1 MNDRRRLLPAT
12 TCLVGLFLLN
22 LVLWGPPSS
31 QPSPPIATGQSSD
44 ATFSSPSLDN
54 ARITDGTSPFPHQVE
69 PYIVIDSLGTL
80 FVGWKEAFTPD
91 GPGRR
96 VGFARSQ
103 DGGLTWS
110 PNELME
116 RRASNRFQSDP
127 WLVLDESDRLYYS
140 RLDFE
145 NGPGNGIAITHSDDG
160 GGSWSPIV
168 EVDDQS
174 GFADKESLASDGN
187 GTLYLAYGD
196 VIPSGQDT
204 SMRFSHSL
212 DRGATWAATSEIG
225 GGPGTFISPVIAT
238 RPNGTV
244 YVAWLDWLEGNI
256 LFARSWNRGVTWGAP
271 VQVNPVAGTTAFDE
285 AHVWW
290 LSLPSIV
297 ADAQGRISLAWPDGG
312 TGDLDVLVA
321 QSEDDGTSWSF
332 PVRINDDASGR
343 EQRMVSLALDP
354 DDRLHA
360 AWFDNR
366 TGNLNVFYS
375 NSTDGG
381 ETWSANARVTTAE
394 TPARFERPG
403 DYLGL
408 AADRHGAAHIVWTD
422 GRGGDLDIYFATPRP
437 PDERDREAPLIKILS
452 PEEGQNFT
460 STQLTVSGT
469 AQDNVAVDRVEISA
483 DLGATWIQ
491 ANGTSSWSGSL
502 AISLG
507 ESLVLARATD
517 TSGNNATA
525 SVTVSVLAP
534 SEEFLAPDPFYLI
547 LLAAAIAAV
556 VLIAWRF
563 TKRRRT

>member
-1 MNDRRRLLPAT
+1 MNDRRRFVPVA
-12 TCLVGLFLLN
+12 TCLIGLFLLN
-22 LVLWGPPSS
+22 LVIWVPPSS
-31 QPSPPIATGQSSD
+31 QASPPVVTARVPEAIFA
-44 ATFSSPSLDN
+44 SPFLDN
-54 ARITDGTSPFPHQVE
+54 VRITDGSSPFPYQVE
-69 PYIVIDSLGTL
+69 PYIVMDSLGTL
-80 FVGWKEAFTPD
+80 FVGWKEALTPD

-96 VGFARSQ
+96 VGFASSQ
-103 DGGLTWS
+103 DGGRTWS

-116 RRASNRFQSDP
+116 RHASDRFQSDP
-127 WLVLDESDRLYYS
+127 WLVVDESDRLYYS

-145 NGPGNGIAITHSDDG
+145 NGPGNGIAVTHSDDG

-174 GFADKESLASDGN
+174 GFADKESLTSDGN

-196 VIPSGQDT
+196 VIPSSQDS
-204 SMRFSHSL
+204 SMRFSTSL
-212 DRGATWAATSEIG
+212 DRGATWAATTEIG

-244 YVAWLDWLEGNI
+244 YVAWLDWLAGNI
-256 LFARSWNRGVTWGAP
+256 LFARSWDRGVTWGAP

-290 LSLPSIV
+290 FSLPSIV
-297 ADAQGRISLAWPDGG
+297 ADAQGRISVAWPDWG
-312 TGDLDVLVA
+312 TGNLDVLVA
-321 QSEDDGTSWSF
+321 RSEDNGTSWSF
-332 PVRINDDASGR
+332 PVRINDDTSGR
-343 EQRMVSLALDP
+343 EQRMVSLAVDP

-360 AWFDNR
+360 AWYDNR
-366 TGNLNVFYS
+366 TGSLNVFYS

-381 ETWSANARVTTAE
+381 KTWSANARVTTAE

-408 AADRHGAAHIVWTD
+408 AADRNGEAHIVWTD
-422 GRGGDLDIYFATPRP
+422 GRGGDLDIYFAKPSP
-437 PDERDREAPLIKILS
+437 PDDRDREAPLIEILL

-502 AISLG
+502 AIPLG
-507 ESLVLARATD
+507 ESQVLARATD

-525 SVTVSVLAP
+525 SVTVSVLTP
-534 SEEFLAPDPFYLI
+534 SEEFFAPDPSYLI

-556 VLIAWRF
+556 GLIAWLF
-563 TKRRRT
+563 ARRRRN